1 MKCKLIKSFWGLIMK
16 RRLLIFVLLIL
27 IASPFN
33 FANALD
39 RYGDEGDALS
49 FHVNYV
55 YRSEGKGELKPI
67 NNGDVLKSGDHFKI
81 IFTPDK
87 DCYVYIFQV
96 DSSGQIFK
104 LFPMKSFMGVQV
116 NNFNPVTKG
125 TTYTLPSSEKAFM
138 LDDQVGTERIYFIV
152 SKERN
157 KEIERLDIE
166 RKEPIDR
173 QKPNLDKNTQDK
185 KIENA
190 EDKLNKYFKR
200 RGITVVPS
208 GQPVRVQWQ
217 EGGDVFS
224 VIGQKLENLCEDC
237 VHILEFI
244 HKDGRSN

>member
-1 MKCKLIKSFWGLIMK
+1 MK
-16 RRLLIFVLLIL
+16 RRLLIFVLFIL
-27 IASPFN
+27 IASPLN

-39 RYGDEGDALS
+39 KHSGKEDTLS

-55 YRSEGKGELKPI
+55 YRTEGKGELKPI
-67 NNGDVLKSGDHFKI
+67 NSREVLKSGDHFKI

-104 LFPMKSFMGVQV
+104 LFPMKSFKGVQV
-116 NNFNPVTKG
+116 NNFNPVKKG
-125 TTYTLPSSEKAFM
+125 TTYTIPSSKKSFM
-138 LDDQVGTERIYFIV
+138 LDDQVGTERIYLV
-152 SKERN
+152 ASKEQN

-166 RKEPIDR
+166 RKEPINR
-173 QKPNLDKNTQDK
+173 QKPNLNKNTQDK

-217 EGGDVFS
+217 KGGDIFS
-224 VIGQKLENLCEDC
+224 MMSQKLENLCADC
-237 VHILEFI
+237 VHVMEFI
-244 HKDGRSN
+244 HKESRKN